1 MSNLYQ
7 WFVWLHVLAAFVF
20 FFSHGAEMAT
30 AFMLPKV
37 KDANGMKALLN
48 ISQITHIPFGAFGV
62 SMLLLLITSVYMGV
76 TAGWWRRGWWGLSFL
91 IMVGMTVWMSW
102 YARKYYSPIRKAL
115 GLEYMTGFSTRN
127 PAETPE
133 SMDIVYALVAR
144 TNPRLLAW
152 VGLIFTATL
161 LFLMRFK
168 PF

>member
-7 WFVWLHVLAAFVF
+7 WSVWLHVLAAFVF

-30 AFMLPKV
+30 AFMLPKE
-37 KDANGMKALLN
+37 KNANGMKALLN
-48 ISQITHIPFGAFGV
+48 ITQITLIPFGV
-62 SMLLLLITSVYMGV
+62 SMLLLLITSIYMGV
-76 TAGWWRRGWWGLSFL
+76 TAGWWELSFL
-91 IMVGMTVWMSW
+91 IMVGMLAWMNW

-115 GLEYMTGFSTRN
+115 GVEYMTGFGTHN
-127 PAETPE
+127 PPEAPE
-133 SMDIVYALVAR
+133 SMDMVYALVAK

-152 VGLIFTATL
+152 AGLIFTAVL